1 MKVSTIINSGAINK
15 TMAKHTAECGS
26 VVSLPKLDLKVFHH
40 HIYEYKKGLREL
52 ILTTEKITSQEY
64 IESRLKKEKIAYLI
78 NKITDTKIN
87 VFFGSDVCIK
97 VVERFN
103 SSLNKLPPEEDFIL
117 GTMLG
122 YSKLQQC
129 ERYLRMKDKF
139 SAK

>member
-1 MKVSTIINSGAINK
+1 MYDLLEK
-15 TMAKHTAECGS
+15 TPA
-26 VVSLPKLDLKVFHH
+26 SLNLIAVWFLSAPC
-40 HIYEYKKGLREL
+40 L
-52 ILTTEKITSQEY
+52 ILPLIKTLDT
-64 IESRLKKEKIAYLI
+64 KKEKIAYLI

-103 SSLNKLPPEEDFIL
+103 SSLNKLTPEEDFIL

>member
-1 MKVSTIINSGAINK
+1 MKISTIINSETINK
-15 TMAKHTAECGS
+15 ITVKHTAECDS
-26 VVSLPKLDLKVFHH
+26 VVPLPKLDLKVFHH

-87 VFFGSDVCIK
+87 VFFGSDICIK

-103 SSLNKLPPEEDFIL
+103 SSLNKLTPEEDFIL

-129 ERYLRMKDKF
+129 ERYLRIKDKF

>member
-26 VVSLPKLDLKVFHH
+26 VVPLPKLDLKVFHH

-103 SSLNKLPPEEDFIL
+103 SSLNKLTPEEDFIL

-122 YSKLQQC
+122 YNKLQQC